1 MHRTI
6 LMACVPCVLALATAL
21 AALALLGR
29 CSGAKLDFGRLRRL
43 HGCETGA
50 VQSLS
55 FVLTLPLFVMLV
67 LFIIQVSQLMIGMMV
82 VHYAAFTA
90 ARSATVWLAADL
102 GPEGSPPQ
110 YALEPENV
118 INASPVLDGNILRV
132 FPTGAGGSVK
142 FQKIQQAAILA
153 CAPISPSRTLG
164 GGSQSLAWMPG
175 AQQALTNLYPL
186 LAPGSQ
192 SNTRIATRLRNKLM
206 YSSQNT
212 TVVLEWME
220 APHPQ
225 LDSNVGPTYNPRGHP
240 DPDVPPWNPQEVGWQ
255 DPVTVWVQHRFALL
269 PGPGRFLARQLTQ
282 PDGSTDRVS
291 QIIRTNSG
299 QYNQTLYT
307 TDLIAS
313 ATLVNEGIKSVYRY
327 VQQNP

>member
-1 MHRTI
+1 
-6 LMACVPCVLALATAL
+6 
-21 AALALLGR
+21 
-29 CSGAKLDFGRLRRL
+29 
-43 HGCETGA
+43 
-50 VQSLS
+50 
-55 FVLTLPLFVMLV
+55 
-67 LFIIQVSQLMIGMMV
+67 
-82 VHYAAFTA
+82 
-90 ARSATVWLAADL
+90 
-102 GPEGSPPQ
+102 
-110 YALEPENV
+110 
-118 INASPVLDGNILRV
+118 
-132 FPTGAGGSVK
+132 
-142 FQKIQQAAILA
+142 
-153 CAPISPSRTLG
+153 
-164 GGSQSLAWMPG
+164 
-175 AQQALTNLYPL
+175 
-186 LAPGSQ
+186 
-192 SNTRIATRLRNKLM
+192 
-206 YSSQNT
+206 
-212 TVVLEWME
+212 ME